1 MKLFKCTEGKSE
13 CLTIKPVCTWQY
25 ELAAQEFESRTS
37 WCAIHTRP
45 FPPRT
50 RRDLE
55 ADAALLRELQRNE
68 KVAFDE
74 EGRLYYQPEIHVKSK
89 EALLKKIQVSDKPV
103 LLKSILEAY
112 PRAARDLEVGWCAYF
127 EDVCARSRGSI

>member
-1 MKLFKCTEGKSE
+1 M
-13 CLTIKPVCTWQY
+13 VCNSHPT
-25 ELAAQEFESRTS
+25 
-37 WCAIHTRP
+37 

-112 PRAARDLEVGWCAYF
+112 PRAARDLEVGL
-127 EDVCARSRGSI
+127 CARFLICMYALARGDRKNRCPCIPPPLCRSSRRRGVKRRRGS

>member
-1 MKLFKCTEGKSE
+1 MPDTQACV
-13 CLTIKPVCTWQY
+13 VCIWQK
-25 ELAAQEFESRTS
+25 ELAAQEFQSRIS
-37 WCAIHTRP
+37 WCVIHTPP
-45 FPPRT
+45 FPHRT